1 MIDQVCVH
9 STIQQNQVIVKSN
22 KSSKSTITKEMR
34 FILIQALR
42 EAEKIT
48 LHYAQILLKFS
59 HDLLVATINIQRT
72 RQAEFQ
78 MLLVLRSNLSLRLSS
93 LQERT

>member
-34 FILIQALR
+34 FTLTQAPR
-42 EAEKIT
+42 EAERIT
-48 LHYAQILLKFS
+48 LHYAQILLKSF
-59 HDLLVATINIQRT
+59 HDLLVATINIQKT

-78 MLLVLRSNLSLRLSS
+78 MLQVLKSNLSLRLSY

>member
-9 STIQQNQVIVKSN
+9 SIIQQSQVIAKSN

-42 EAEKIT
+42 EAEKII
-48 LHYAQILLKFS
+48 LHYAQILLKSF

-78 MLLVLRSNLSLRLSS
+78 MLQVLRSNLNLRLSF